1 MFDPEKIKRTT
12 APGVNFKHQNANRD
26 FKKVIITSG
35 PTIEPIDPI
44 RFISNRASGKSGYH
58 LANEAKKRGIPEIIF
73 ITGPSSYIPE
83 GVKVQE
89 IETTLQMRTQLRK
102 HADQA
107 DVIIMSAAVGDYR
120 VSQYHKE
127 KIKKSEENLT
137 LQLVR
142 NPDLLLELGKKKKD
156 KQILVGYAAE
166 TQDIFENAKSK
177 LERKN
182 LDLLILNKVSSDN
195 PAFKVDRNQVY
206 FVTKEI
212 IRGLPKM
219 EKAEIAVHIWD
230 EIYKIAGHHE

>member
-1 MFDPEKIKRTT
+1 MFDPDKIKKTT
-12 APGVNFKHQNANRD
+12 APGVHFLHQDASRN

-35 PTIEPIDPI
+35 ATIEPIDPI

-83 GVKVQE
+83 GVTVLQ

-107 DVIIMSAAVGDYR
+107 DVIIMAAAVGDYR
-120 VSQYHKE
+120 VKEYHKE
-127 KIKKSEENLT
+127 KIKKSEDNLT

-142 NPDLLLELGKKKKD
+142 NPDLLLELGKKKKE

-166 TQDIFENAKSK
+166 TSDIFENAKNK
-177 LERKN
+177 LEAKN
-182 LDLLILNKVSSDN
+182 LDLLILNKISPDN
-195 PAFKVDRNQVY
+195 PAFKVDSNQVY
-206 FVTKEI
+206 FVTKDI
-212 IRGLPKM
+212 IRGLAKM
-219 EKAEIAVHIWD
+219 AKEKIATHIWD
-230 EIYKIAGHHE
+230 EIYKIAER